1 MGDCMFPFW
10 RSRNA
15 MYIGMVVMI
24 VLFKLNYFSFGWN
37 IIVGLIVTAV
47 LFILSGV
54 IGGGLPPE
62 D

>member
-1 MGDCMFPFW
+1 MFPFW